1 MLTGDKLET
10 AENIGHSCRLLTKNM
25 EVIKCSN
32 LDDIKRNFNAHKAR
46 ENELKMR

>member
-10 AENIGHSCRLLTKNM
+10 AENIGYSCNLLTKNM

-32 LDDIKRNFNAHKAR
+32 LDDVKRNFNAHTAKA
-46 ENELKMR
+46 NEEKMR